1 MLQKDGALRF
11 DPMSV
16 AVGLLNDSICFLDE
30 QANWKTNSYWELLED
45 TALPKSILWSMY
57 MECEAKIWEDIMD
70 IRSQYVDVAHFSPGY
85 YLWGMLKA
93 WEVQNW
99 YLLNHFQD
107 NLVLKG
113 IFTCQILF
121 HGQDLSLKGAIEELA
136 DQVNR
141 TKTKAHTTAGE
152 IKGLAKKIKDLEA
165 NVKKL
170 KDKQ

>member
-1 MLQKDGALRF
+1 MVQKDGTLCG

-16 AVGLLNDSICFLDE
+16 AVGLLNDSVCFLDE
-30 QANWKTNSYWELLED
+30 LANWKMNSYPELLED
-45 TALPKSILWSMY
+45 TALPKSMLWYMY
-57 MECEAKIWEDIMD
+57 MECEAKIWEDIAD
-70 IRSQYVDVAHFSPGY
+70 VCSQYVDAARFSPGY

-99 YLLNHFQD
+99 YLSKHFQD
-107 NLVLKG
+107 DPALTG

-121 HGQDLSLKGAIEELA
+121 HGQDLSLKGAIEELT

-141 TKTKAHTTAGE
+141 TETKAHTTARE
-152 IKGLAKKIKDLEA
+152 IKGLAKKIKDLKA